1 MSKYEGRVES
11 IRKRIPRPKE
21 EIFIVTE
28 FSDGKHSLGMGR
40 GNLLT
45 EDEYLKLSGKIIK
58 IDWGIPYDES
68 PEIEKRPRDSGG
80 NKESEEQPVQDPER
94 VNDDSP
100 DDDSPELRG
109 ILDRIRARRGE
120 TRDDDGAHAET
131 MP

>member
-1 MSKYEGRVES
+1 MSKYEARVES

-21 EIFIVTE
+21 QIFIVTE

-68 PEIEKRPRDSGG
+68 PEIEKRPCDSGG
-80 NKESEEQPVQDPER
+80 NKESEERTFPTAGGIVEE
-94 VNDDSP
+94 SE
-100 DDDSPELRG
+100 SPEFGAL
-109 ILDRIRARRGE
+109 LDRIRARRGE
-120 TRDDDGAHAET
+120 EGRDNDGDIEAPGA
-131 MP
+131 

>member
-1 MSKYEGRVES
+1 MSKYRAQIDS
-11 IRKRIPRPKE
+11 LRKRIPRPKE
-21 EIFIVTE
+21 QIHIVTE

-68 PEIEKRPRDSGG
+68 AEIEERHSVSVGD
-80 NKESEEQPVQDPER
+80 KESEERTFPTAGGIVEE
-94 VNDDSP
+94 SE
-100 DDDSPELRG
+100 SPEFGAL
-109 ILDRIRARRGE
+109 LDRIRARRGE